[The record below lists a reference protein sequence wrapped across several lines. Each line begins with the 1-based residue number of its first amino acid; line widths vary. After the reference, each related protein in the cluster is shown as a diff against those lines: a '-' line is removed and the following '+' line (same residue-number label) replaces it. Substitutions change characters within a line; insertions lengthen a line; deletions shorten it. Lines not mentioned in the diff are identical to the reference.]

1 MFWIWIYLIALI
13 LYIIGFT
20 LRSCLYETISYW
32 RTIDL
37 AKEDPRYRYKKKTP
51 VWHIL
56 LFALVYCIP
65 ILNILGGCICMAW
78 GLPDNDSEFHLW
90 EENKLSKIL
99 GKIDSFLTK
108 EVW

>member
-1 MFWIWIYLIALI
+1 MFWIYLIALI
-13 LYIIGFT
+13 LYIIGFI
-20 LRSCLYETISYW
+20 LRSCLYKTTTNSW

-56 LFALVYCIP
+56 IFILLYFIP
-65 ILNILGGCICMAW
+65 FLNIAIGVVSLAW
-78 GLPDNDSEFHLW
+78 GLPDNDSAEFNLW
-90 EENKLSKIL
+90 EDNMFSKIL
-99 GKIDSFLTK
+99 GKIANFLTK